1 MDKRAFYR
9 DPETARRYE
18 AVRFGTPAG
27 RLTQELE
34 LAALRRAFRPE
45 DKVVELA
52 CGTGRLLRA
61 LRSEGRDV
69 WGVDQSR
76 EMLAAGGEEMRDRVA
91 VADAFELSLPE
102 APFDGAYCLRFTNH
116 FADLSGFFRSCARI
130 LRPGGRLVFDS
141 MRWSLLA
148 WDCAA
153 LGGRNH
159 CPGDRRVSAWLAEAG
174 FAVERVEPLFPVGPY
189 LIGRLP
195 LALARLLLRSR
206 DLLPARLQAV
216 ALWHARKL

>member
-9 DPETARRYE
+9 NPKVARRYE
-18 AVRFGTPAG
+18 EVRFGSPAG

-34 LAALRRAFRPE
+34 LSALRRAFRP
-45 DKVVELA
+45 DAKVVELA

-61 LRSEGRDV
+61 LLAEGRDV
-69 WGVDQSR
+69 WGMDQSP
-76 EMLAAGGEEMRDRVA
+76 EMLAAGGEGLRGRSSVG
-91 VADAFELSLPE
+91 DAFDPPLPE
-102 APFDGAYCLRFTNH
+102 ASFDGAYCLRFTNH

-159 CPGDRRVSAWLAEAG
+159 CPGDARVAQWLAQAG
-174 FAVERVEPLFPVGPY
+174 FAVESVEPLFPVGPY

-195 LALARLLLRSR
+195 LALARILLRSR
-206 DLLPARLQAV
+206 DLLPGRLQAV